1 MLDSNIMLINS
12 PTASPARHPAT
23 VGDDQ
28 ASISRR
34 GVKSLF
40 SKYERVSNPLV
51 SQFISSIPDNF
62 SGAVDRILH
71 ICAKSPP
78 AAAPLPI
85 NDFILNN
92 RVKLQKFIKKFHSE
106 AGTMTADVSNSITLL
121 NDPST
126 KLFVSIHQPNL
137 FAYGGIFKKIVLL
150 QTLKN
155 EVEKKE
161 EANKQQEELQGR
173 QKGKEDHSS
182 KKIVNLFLIV
192 DHDFMDGWVRLAQ
205 LPSVKHSLGR
215 LELRLPVSTSNKW
228 QMASNM
234 PIPGQTVLNYWR
246 KQITSWIRK
255 NSASSIVSSAY
266 NKSNMRDNFEQF
278 WQNVELSYSK
288 AKSYSDFNSFLMSE
302 IVNTIWGYDTL
313 FVRLTDISSVFEDGF
328 RYLISNF
335 DKYSDALRKAENMF
349 LRHGIDTGV
358 SASTYLNAPVWLH
371 CECGSKASV
380 KIYEKELLLPLRQE
394 QQRQQRGQERRGET
408 GEVQEERSERQQ
420 QKPKQK
426 EELQKQIIL
435 KGTCISCKRDL
446 QVNLGNKHTLE
457 LLKQEQILHQLSP
470 RAIPILLLLSKELG
484 VTCYVSGTGGSMDYT
499 LVGGIAF
506 KELSINMPSLTLI
519 WPSRDIYYGIGQL
532 EALELVQLTKQYD
545 VIPYLESL
553 KQKNADYEGKI
564 KPLIEERNRKVKAG
578 ESIQTLLLDLFN
590 LKEEQRK
597 IRRLIKITY
606 KVKNAVEMS
615 PCFVD
620 YAVNFGMANTETQWR
635 EHLLNNNNNSLATPI
650 LMTASAT
657 SPSTPT
663 AITKR

>member
-23 VGDDQ
+23 AGDDQ

-78 AAAPLPI
+78 DVAPLPI

-106 AGTMTADVSNSITLL
+106 AGTMTADVSNRITLL

-173 QKGKEDHSS
+173 QKGREDHSS

-408 GEVQEERSERQQ
+408 GEVQEERRERQQ

-635 EHLLNNNNNSLATPI
+635 EHLLNNNNSLATPI

>member
-23 VGDDQ
+23 AGDDQ

-173 QKGKEDHSS
+173 QKGREDHSS

-313 FVRLTDISSVFEDGF
+313 FVRLTGISSVFEDGF

-380 KIYEKELLLPLRQE
+380 KIYEKEILLPLRQE

-408 GEVQEERSERQQ
+408 GEVQEERRERQQ

-635 EHLLNNNNNSLATPI
+635 EHLLNNNNSLATPI

-663 AITKR
+663 AIT

>member
-1 MLDSNIMLINS
+1 MLINS

-23 VGDDQ
+23 AGDDQ

-380 KIYEKELLLPLRQE
+380 KIYEKEILLPLRQE

-408 GEVQEERSERQQ
+408 GEVQEERRERQQ

-564 KPLIEERNRKVKAG
+564 KPIIEERNRKVKAG

-635 EHLLNNNNNSLATPI
+635 EHLLNNNNSLATPI

>member
-23 VGDDQ
+23 AGDDQ

-71 ICAKSPP
+71 ICAKSPS

-85 NDFILNN
+85 DDFILNN

-394 QQRQQRGQERRGET
+394 QQPQLRGQERRGET
-408 GEVQEERSERQQ
+408 GEVQEERRERQQ
-420 QKPKQK
+420 QKLKQK

-635 EHLLNNNNNSLATPI
+635 EHLLNNNNSLATPI

>member
-23 VGDDQ
+23 AGDDQ

-173 QKGKEDHSS
+173 QKGREDHSS

-380 KIYEKELLLPLRQE
+380 KIYEKEILLPLRQE

-408 GEVQEERSERQQ
+408 GEVQEERRERQQ

-635 EHLLNNNNNSLATPI
+635 EHLLNNNNSLATPI
-650 LMTASAT
+650 PMTASAT

>member
-1 MLDSNIMLINS
+1 MLINS

-23 VGDDQ
+23 AGDDQ

-380 KIYEKELLLPLRQE
+380 KIYEKEILLPLRQE

-408 GEVQEERSERQQ
+408 GEVQEERRERQQ

-597 IRRLIKITY
+597 IRRIIKITY

-635 EHLLNNNNNSLATPI
+635 EHLLNNNNSLATPI
-650 LMTASAT
+650 LMIASAT
-657 SPSTPT
+657 SSSTPT

>member
-1 MLDSNIMLINS
+1 MLDSNIILINS
-12 PTASPARHPAT
+12 PTASPASHPAT
-23 VGDDQ
+23 AGDDQ

-78 AAAPLPI
+78 ADAPLPI

-228 QMASNM
+228 RMASNM

-408 GEVQEERSERQQ
+408 GEVQEERRERQQ

-635 EHLLNNNNNSLATPI
+635 EHLLNNNNSLATPI

>member
-1 MLDSNIMLINS
+1 MLINS

-23 VGDDQ
+23 AGDDQ

-380 KIYEKELLLPLRQE
+380 KIYEKEILLPLRQE

-408 GEVQEERSERQQ
+408 GEVQEERRERQQ

-635 EHLLNNNNNSLATPI
+635 EHLLNNNNSLATPI

>member
-1 MLDSNIMLINS
+1 MLINS

-23 VGDDQ
+23 AGDDQ

-380 KIYEKELLLPLRQE
+380 KIYEKEILLPLRQE

-408 GEVQEERSERQQ
+408 GEVQEERRERQQ

-545 VIPYLESL
+545 IIPYLESL
-553 KQKNADYEGKI
+553 KQKNTDYEGKI

-620 YAVNFGMANTETQWR
+620 YAVNFGMANTEKQWR
-635 EHLLNNNNNSLATPI
+635 EHLLNNNNSLATPI

>member
-23 VGDDQ
+23 AGDDQ

-71 ICAKSPP
+71 ICAKSPS

-85 NDFILNN
+85 DDFILNN

-234 PIPGQTVLNYWR
+234 PIPGQTVLKYWR

-394 QQRQQRGQERRGET
+394 QQRQQRGQERRGDT
-408 GEVQEERSERQQ
+408 GEVQEERRERQQ

-635 EHLLNNNNNSLATPI
+635 EHLLNNNTNSLATPI

>member
-1 MLDSNIMLINS
+1 MLINS

-23 VGDDQ
+23 AGDDQ

-78 AAAPLPI
+78 SAAPLPI

-408 GEVQEERSERQQ
+408 GEVQEERRERQQ

-553 KQKNADYEGKI
+553 KQENADYEGKI

>member
-1 MLDSNIMLINS
+1 DSNIMLINS

-23 VGDDQ
+23 AGDDQ

-173 QKGKEDHSS
+173 QKGREDHSS

-380 KIYEKELLLPLRQE
+380 KIYEKEILLPLRQE

-408 GEVQEERSERQQ
+408 GEVQEERRERQQ

-635 EHLLNNNNNSLATPI
+635 EHLLNNNNSLATPI
-650 LMTASAT
+650 PMTASAT

>member
-1 MLDSNIMLINS
+1 MLINS

-23 VGDDQ
+23 AGDDQ

-380 KIYEKELLLPLRQE
+380 KIYEKEILLPLRQE

-408 GEVQEERSERQQ
+408 GEVQEERRERQQ

-553 KQKNADYEGKI
+553 KQKNTDYEGKI

-620 YAVNFGMANTETQWR
+620 YAVNFGMANTEKQWR
-635 EHLLNNNNNSLATPI
+635 EHLLNNNNSLATPI

>member
-23 VGDDQ
+23 AGDDQ

-173 QKGKEDHSS
+173 QKGREDHSS

-234 PIPGQTVLNYWR
+234 PIPGQTVLKYWR

-394 QQRQQRGQERRGET
+394 QQRQQRGQERRGDT
-408 GEVQEERSERQQ
+408 GEVQEERRERQQ

-635 EHLLNNNNNSLATPI
+635 EHLLNNNNSLATPI

>member
-1 MLDSNIMLINS
+1 
-12 PTASPARHPAT
+12 
-23 VGDDQ
+23 
-28 ASISRR
+28 
-34 GVKSLF
+34 VKSLF

-173 QKGKEDHSS
+173 QKGREDHSS

-380 KIYEKELLLPLRQE
+380 KIYEKEILLPLRQE

-408 GEVQEERSERQQ
+408 GEVQEERRERQQ

-635 EHLLNNNNNSLATPI
+635 EHLLNNNNSLATPI
-650 LMTASAT
+650 PMTASAT

>member
-1 MLDSNIMLINS
+1 
-12 PTASPARHPAT
+12 
-23 VGDDQ
+23 
-28 ASISRR
+28 
-34 GVKSLF
+34 
-40 SKYERVSNPLV
+40 
-51 SQFISSIPDNF
+51 
-62 SGAVDRILH
+62 
-71 ICAKSPP
+71 
-78 AAAPLPI
+78 
-85 NDFILNN
+85 
-92 RVKLQKFIKKFHSE
+92 
-106 AGTMTADVSNSITLL
+106 
-121 NDPST
+121 
-126 KLFVSIHQPNL
+126 
-137 FAYGGIFKKIVLL
+137 
-150 QTLKN
+150 
-155 EVEKKE
+155 
-161 EANKQQEELQGR
+161 
-173 QKGKEDHSS
+173 
-182 KKIVNLFLIV
+182 
-192 DHDFMDGWVRLAQ
+192 MDGWVRLAQ

-380 KIYEKELLLPLRQE
+380 KIYEKEILLPLRQE

-408 GEVQEERSERQQ
+408 GEVQEERRERQQ

-635 EHLLNNNNNSLATPI
+635 EHLLNNNNSLATPI

>member
-23 VGDDQ
+23 AGDDQ

-234 PIPGQTVLNYWR
+234 PIPGQTVLKYWR

-394 QQRQQRGQERRGET
+394 QQRQQRGQERRGDT
-408 GEVQEERSERQQ
+408 GEVQEERRERQQ

-635 EHLLNNNNNSLATPI
+635 EHLLNNNTNSLATPI

>member
-23 VGDDQ
+23 AGDDQ

-255 NSASSIVSSAY
+255 NSSSSLISSAS
-266 NKSNMRDNFEQF
+266 NKSYIR
-278 WQNVELSYSK
+278 
-288 AKSYSDFNSFLMSE
+288 
-302 IVNTIWGYDTL
+302 
-313 FVRLTDISSVFEDGF
+313 
-328 RYLISNF
+328 
-335 DKYSDALRKAENMF
+335 
-349 LRHGIDTGV
+349 
-358 SASTYLNAPVWLH
+358 
-371 CECGSKASV
+371 C
-380 KIYEKELLLPLRQE
+380 LL
-394 QQRQQRGQERRGET
+394 
-408 GEVQEERSERQQ
+408 
-420 QKPKQK
+420 
-426 EELQKQIIL
+426 
-435 KGTCISCKRDL
+435 
-446 QVNLGNKHTLE
+446 
-457 LLKQEQILHQLSP
+457 
-470 RAIPILLLLSKELG
+470 
-484 VTCYVSGTGGSMDYT
+484 Y
-499 LVGGIAF
+499 
-506 KELSINMPSLTLI
+506 
-519 WPSRDIYYGIGQL
+519 
-532 EALELVQLTKQYD
+532 
-545 VIPYLESL
+545 
-553 KQKNADYEGKI
+553 
-564 KPLIEERNRKVKAG
+564 
-578 ESIQTLLLDLFN
+578 
-590 LKEEQRK
+590 
-597 IRRLIKITY
+597 
-606 KVKNAVEMS
+606 
-615 PCFVD
+615 
-620 YAVNFGMANTETQWR
+620 
-635 EHLLNNNNNSLATPI
+635 
-650 LMTASAT
+650 T
-657 SPSTPT
+657 SPSPRDTERSRMPSS
-663 AITKR
+663 A

>member
-1 MLDSNIMLINS
+1 MLINS

-23 VGDDQ
+23 AGDDQ

-380 KIYEKELLLPLRQE
+380 KIYEKEILLPLRQE

-408 GEVQEERSERQQ
+408 GEVQEERRERQQ

-545 VIPYLESL
+545 IIPYLESL
-553 KQKNADYEGKI
+553 KQKNTDYEGKI

-635 EHLLNNNNNSLATPI
+635 EHLLNNNNSLATPI